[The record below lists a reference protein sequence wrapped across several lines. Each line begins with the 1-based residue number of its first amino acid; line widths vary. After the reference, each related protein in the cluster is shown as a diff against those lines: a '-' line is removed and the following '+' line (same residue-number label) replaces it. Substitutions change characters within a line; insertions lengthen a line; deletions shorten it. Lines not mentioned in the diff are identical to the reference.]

1 MFNETK
7 FLNNLKKKSKFSF
20 TRFNPNGNYL
30 YLRNSFSK
38 IVKKHAVEKL
48 GGGGGGGVRCDR
60 NQPREKSLPILKE
73 HEHENILFALPYFNF
88 ALL

>member
-1 MFNETK
+1 MQWKNWV
-7 FLNNLKKKSKFSF
+7 
-20 TRFNPNGNYL
+20 G
-30 YLRNSFSK
+30 
-38 IVKKHAVEKL
+38 V
-48 GGGGGGGVRCDR
+48 GGGGGVRCDR